1 MLSCIVSFYII
12 NSSSKYFHR
21 HDPSLGIMYI
31 LAREISLVAARI
43 ITSIRFIDVITFD
56 KRRPSWFRR
65 FYETECYVEELV
77 CYQSKSLQW
86 RRNGRDGVSNHQ
98 PDDCL
103 LYSGADQRKHQS
115 SAALAFVR
123 GIHRSPVNSP
133 HKWSVTR
140 KMFPWWRHHFKRH
153 YYKTNIVK

>member
-1 MLSCIVSFYII
+1 MLSCIVSFYIK

-21 HDPSLGIMYI
+21 HDPLLGIMYI

-56 KRRPSWFRR
+56 KIRPSWFRR
-65 FYETECYVEELV
+65 FYETECYVEESV
-77 CYQSKSLQW
+77 CYHSKSLQW

-103 LYSGADQRKHQS
+103 LNRLFRRRSKKTS
-115 SAALAFVR
+115 KLR
-123 GIHRSPVNSP
+123 GTGLCEGNSPVTSE
-133 HKWSVTR
+133 
-140 KMFPWWRHHFKRH
+140 FPAQMVSNAENVSMMTSSF
-153 YYKTNIVK
+153 